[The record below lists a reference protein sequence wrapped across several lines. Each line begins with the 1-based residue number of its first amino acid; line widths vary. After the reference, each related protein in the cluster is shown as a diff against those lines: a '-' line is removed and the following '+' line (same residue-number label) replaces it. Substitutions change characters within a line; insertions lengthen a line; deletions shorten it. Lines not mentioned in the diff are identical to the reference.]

1 MLGRESVL
9 KMNGSNVRGWWFA
22 HHFLGMLLSVA
33 VMMWPSR
40 AAVRTPLYAFYLY
53 LGFVQL
59 LQYRYQM
66 NRLYALRALSRID
79 PMETTNELGQNLI
92 HHNLLF
98 LLPWLLVAYGWELYL
113 AWRCWRVAGGVLVA
127 VLYATLALGN
137 LWTTGYTYYRKL
149 SDHRRGI
156 TTNPR
161 ILLTRSLTRSTENL
175 TRLDENE
182 LKEENEE
189 KEE

>member
-22 HHFLGMLLSVA
+22 HHFLGMLLSGA
-33 VMMWPSR
+33 VMSWPGRSV
-40 AAVRTPLYAFYLY
+40 VRTKLYAFYLY

-79 PMETTNELGQNLI
+79 PMETTNELGQNPV

-98 LLPWLLVAYGWELYL
+98 LLPWLVVAYAWEFYL
-113 AWRCWRVAGGVLVA
+113 AWNCLTVEGGFIVGGLYGVLGV
-127 VLYATLALGN
+127 GN
-137 LWTTGYTYYRKL
+137 LWTTGYTCYRKL
-149 SDHRRGI
+149 IDHRRGEGLGSKS
-156 TTNPR
+156 R
-161 ILLTRSLTRSTENL
+161 LLLTRSLTQSTENL
-175 TRLDENE
+175 R
-182 LKEENEE
+182 E
-189 KEE
+189 KVE